1 MSDEAPLLQNSLQP
15 QFTTND
21 KGTNEQAYTVQQL
34 NVAIRQLLENQIG
47 IVWVRG
53 ELSNF
58 KPHSSGHFYFSL
70 KDSQAQISGVM
81 FRGFNSKL
89 KFKPHDGM
97 EVLVR
102 GRLTVY
108 EPRGSYQINC
118 DMMEPVGAGALQKAF
133 EQLKEKLRAE
143 GLFAPERKR
152 NLPQYPQHI
161 AVVTSPTGAAIKDI
175 LNILKRRAPGISV
188 TIVPTIVQGEGAAD
202 QIRLALEKAQT
213 LPQVDV
219 IICGRGGGSIEDM
232 WGFND
237 EALARAIASSK
248 VPVISAVGHEIDFTI
263 ADFVADLRAPTPSAA
278 AELVAKSAG
287 ELLSKV
293 SQYDRL
299 IKISFEKFLKFYRQ
313 KVLLLH
319 KSLIDPRKKLEMFSQ
334 KNDELEDRLE
344 LAMQNYLAHNMMR
357 VELLKRKIPNPT
369 VLIEKKKIHVVHL
382 YERLGQLIQGKTERS
397 SQHLNTLMQVMD
409 SLSPLKVVD
418 RGYSIVTKNKEVIK
432 SYRQVNSKDEIN
444 IRLAEGTIK
453 AQVLMAEK

>member
-21 KGTNEQAYTVQQL
+21 KGSNEQAYTVQQL

-133 EQLKEKLRAE
+133 EQLKEKLRTE

-152 NLPQYPQHI
+152 ALPQYPQHI

-175 LNILKRRAPGISV
+175 LNILKRRAPGIRV
-188 TIVPTIVQGEGAAD
+188 TVVPTIVQGEGSAEL
-202 QIRLALEKAQT
+202 IRLALEKAQT
-213 LPQVDV
+213 LPLVDV

-287 ELLSKV
+287 ELSNKV
-293 SQYDRL
+293 SQFDRL
-299 IKISFEKFLKFYRQ
+299 IKISFEKFLKFYHQR
-313 KVLLLH
+313 VLVLQ
-319 KSLIDPRKKLEMFSQ
+319 KSLVDPRKKLEMFSQ
-334 KNDELEDRLE
+334 KNDELKDRLE
-344 LAMQNYLAHNMMR
+344 LAMQNYISHNFMR
-357 VELLKRKIPNPT
+357 VELLKRKIPNPGI
-369 VLIEKKKIHVVHL
+369 LIEKRKTNVIHL
-382 YERLGQLIQGKTERS
+382 YERLGQLIRNKTERS
-397 SQHLNTLMQVMD
+397 SQHLQTLMQVMD

-432 SYRQVNSKDEIN
+432 SYKQVDKMDEIE
-444 IRLAEGTIK
+444 IRLAEGSIT
-453 AQVLMAEK
+453 AQVLRAEK